1 MDDAIETAISNI
13 RLRLKDFSTPITDG
27 PDLVWGSE
35 GQRIPIERHQFPIPN
50 LLLFIL
56 HGVCGFPLGWRGEK
70 MHWCVPFA
78 YKGKDCTIA
87 FEKFG
92 LRLYIEKSKS
102 EINPKEVLGKLEKAI
117 GSAEKHILSTLAQQ
131 QIIDGNITIANHF
144 HRLDGQYHY
153 FREQAETS
161 FIPQESQKA
170 NDPIEGIA
178 EILNRNFSAGR
189 SGSYNALAMIDA
201 YFSRLEHFLV
211 LALPFSNYDRQSDN
225 LVDFVGM
232 VWSDKLKRILN
243 VNESA
248 VQTYYEQ
255 LVYVKEKYRNTFAHG
270 GFEKSG
276 QSFYFHLPKFGAI
289 PASMSGHRESVHF
302 NLFPVEN
309 DSFKSICKLFDEFDN
324 YLKNDALVS
333 AWKLADSGLDLVL
346 EEKKLSEMLAESK
359 DITSFEQWIER
370 EAYMADMYANADY

>member
-1 MDDAIETAISNI
+1 MDDALETAISNVKL
-13 RLRLKDFSTPITDG
+13 RLRDFAVPKKDA

-35 GQRIPIERHQFPIPN
+35 GQRISIDRHQFPVPN

-70 MHWCVPFA
+70 MHWCVPFV
-78 YKGKDCTIA
+78 YKDINCTIA

-92 LRLYIEKSKS
+92 LRLYINKSNSKV
-102 EINPKEVLGKLEKAI
+102 NPKEVLGKLEKAI

-131 QIIDGNITIANHF
+131 QISDRNITIANNF

-153 FREQAETS
+153 FREQAETAY
-161 FIPQESQKA
+161 IPQEHDKS
-170 NDPIEGIA
+170 NDSVEGIS
-178 EILNRNFSAGR
+178 EILNRNFNAGR
-189 SGSYNALAMIDA
+189 SGSFNALAMIDA
-201 YFSRLEHFLV
+201 YFSRLEHFFV
-211 LALPFSNYDRQSDN
+211 LALAFSNYDRQSDN
-225 LVDFVGM
+225 LVEFVGM

-243 VNESA
+243 VNETS
-248 VQTYYEQ
+248 VQIFYEQ
-255 LVYVKEKYRNTFAHG
+255 LVNVKEKYRNTFAHG

-276 QSFYFHLPKFGAI
+276 QSFYFHLPSFGAI

-309 DSFKSICKLFDEFDN
+309 DSFTNIFNLFDEFDN

-333 AWKLADSGLDLVL
+333 AWQFADSGLDLIL
-346 EEKKLSEMLAESK
+346 EEKKLSEMLAESE
-359 DITSFEQWIER
+359 DVDSFEQWIDR
-370 EAYMADMYANADY
+370 EGYIADMYANADY